1 MDAANLFAPI
11 DPRATEPVESDPLA
25 ERLRRQR
32 EAAVGYRLLGAF
44 RWGDL
49 GDGHISARD
58 PIRTDCLWLLRYGVS
73 FHEATVAD
81 LVLIDAQG
89 NVVDGDA
96 VNDPTVG
103 INPAAHH
110 IHTPL
115 HEARPDVV
123 SAAHTH
129 SPWGTPFSAEVREFD
144 PISQEACSFYEDQA
158 VWNDEEVQVFS
169 TDGGQR
175 IAQTLGSRRL
185 VILRNHGLLTVG
197 ASVAEAVGWY
207 ILAERVAEVHV
218 KMGDRAQ
225 PIGAEMA
232 RRVYDELGQPNNAWH
247 LFQHL
252 VRRHIPDP
260 TVVG

>member
-1 MDAANLFAPI
+1 MNVANLFAPI
-11 DPRATEPVESDPLA
+11 DPRASEPVESDPLA

-32 EAAVGYRLLGAF
+32 DTALGYRLFGAF

-81 LVLIDAQG
+81 LVLIDANG
-89 NVVDGDA
+89 EVVEGDA
-96 VNDPTVG
+96 VDDPTVG

-110 IHTPL
+110 IHTPV
-115 HEARPDVV
+115 HQARPDVV

-129 SPWGTPFSAEVREFD
+129 TPWGTPFSAEVRLFD
-144 PISQEACSFYEDQA
+144 PISQEACSFYENQV
-158 VWNDEEVQVFS
+158 VWDDEEVQVFS
-169 TDGGQR
+169 TDGGRR

-185 VILRNHGLLTVG
+185 AILRNHGLLTVG

-207 ILAERVAEVHV
+207 VLAERVAEVHV
-218 KMGDRAQ
+218 KMGDRAR
-225 PIGAEMA
+225 PIGAAMA
-232 RRVYDELGQPNNAWH
+232 GQVAADLGTPNSGWH
-247 LFQHL
+247 LFQYL
-252 VRRHIPDP
+252 IRRHIPDP